1 MKYVALLR
9 GINVGGN
16 SKIEMARLRT
26 LFADLGYTNVS
37 TYINSGNVI
46 FDTDDNQQQITNDIE
61 QGIKEAFGLSVP
73 VLVRTKESVDTLC
86 QEIPSEWENDSNQ
99 RTDVLF
105 LWHEIDN
112 LSILESI
119 KHKPDIER
127 VLYLPGA
134 LVWNID
140 RKNVT
145 RGSMLKIIG
154 TDVYK
159 KMTVRNINTVRKLQQ
174 LMAS

>member
-26 LFADLGYTNVS
+26 LFTDLGYTDVS

-46 FDTDDNQQQITNDIE
+46 FDASDNPQQITNKIE
-61 QGIKEAFGLSVP
+61 QGIKEVFGLSVP
-73 VLVRTKESVDTLC
+73 TIVRSKESIEALC
-86 QEIPSEWENDSNQ
+86 QEIPGGWTNDNNQ

-105 LWHEIDN
+105 LWQEIDN
-112 LSILESI
+112 PSILEYV

-145 RGSMLKIIG
+145 RGSMIKIIG

-159 KMTVRNINTVRKLQQ
+159 KMTARNINTVRKLHT
-174 LMAS
+174 LVS